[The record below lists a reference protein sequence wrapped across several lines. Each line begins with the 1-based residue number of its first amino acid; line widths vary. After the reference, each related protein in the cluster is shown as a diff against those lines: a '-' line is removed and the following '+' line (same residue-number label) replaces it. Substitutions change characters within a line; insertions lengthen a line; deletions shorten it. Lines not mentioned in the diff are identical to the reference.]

1 MKYTIEGLTKTEDIM
16 RDYKVN
22 SLLAKVLESKN
33 MDLEDYHALINP
45 KLTYHDFSLFSEGE
59 MAVERIREAIDQHE
73 KICIYGDY
81 DCDGILATAIM
92 VQAFHELNVKVG
104 YHIPN
109 RFEDGYGLNV
119 RRVEQMADK
128 GYSLIITVDNG
139 IKSFDAVEAANNR
152 GVDVIITDHHTFDED
167 DYPDAMSIVH
177 TKLSQDYPFKEI
189 CGGFVAYKL
198 AATLLGHHDP
208 YLYSLAALTTVSDMM
223 PLLDENRSLVKRGLS
238 FMEAHHYPQLDLL
251 LGNQKYSA
259 TSLGFSVAPKINA
272 FGRLPEMVNP
282 NNLVKYF
289 QKQVDPMFLEAVAK
303 NAGTIN
309 SKRQSL
315 TNKYYEEALQVPHD
329 DFLYYSSSNI
339 HEGVVGLVAGKYARD
354 YNRPSFVMNYDE
366 KTGIHKGSARG
377 VEGFNLYEFF
387 TAHSDLL
394 KQYGGH
400 AMAGG
405 FSVDEDHFDLLKQ
418 AIEEEIVGRSF
429 EASQEVIPLTNEDLT
444 IDNVESLDALEPFGQ
459 GNEAPKF
466 ILKDVLF
473 DDIRQLSS
481 GKHLRLDKHL
491 SGCDLACLYFS
502 QGERYEELKRKG
514 PITCVGSLSINE
526 YRGKKSIN
534 FIIDDILM

>member
-1 MKYTIEGLTKTEDIM
+1 MNYKIQALSKTTEIMKDFH
-16 RDYKVN
+16 VN
-22 SLLAKVLESKN
+22 SLLAKVIESKN
-33 MDLEDYHALINP
+33 MDLEMYQSLVNPRLI
-45 KLTYHDFSLFSEGE
+45 YHDFSLFSEGE
-59 MAVERIREAIDQHE
+59 MALERIREAIAQNE

-81 DCDGILATAIM
+81 DCDGILATSIL
-92 VQAFHELNVKVG
+92 VQAFHELHVEVG

-109 RFEDGYGLNV
+109 RFTDGYGLNAK
-119 RRVEQMADK
+119 RVKQMADK
-128 GYSLIITVDNG
+128 GYTLIITVDNG
-139 IKSFDAVEAANNR
+139 IKSFEAVDEANKY
-152 GVDVIITDHHTFDED
+152 GVDVIITDHHTFDEG

-198 AATLLGHHDP
+198 AAALLGHHDP
-208 YLYSLAALTTVSDMM
+208 YLYALAALTTVSDMM
-223 PLLDENRSLVKRGLS
+223 PLLDENRSLVKRGLL
-238 FMEAHHYPQLDLL
+238 FMMNNHYPQLDLL
-251 LGNQKYSA
+251 LGRQKYST

-289 QKQVDPMFLEAVAK
+289 QKQVDPLFLEAVAK
-303 NAGTIN
+303 NAGMIN

-315 TNKYYEEALQVPHD
+315 TQKYYEEALTSPHD
-329 DFLYYSSSNI
+329 SFLYYSSSHI

-354 YNRPSFVMNYDE
+354 FNRPSFVMHYDE

-394 KQYGGH
+394 CQYGGH

-405 FSVDEDHFDLLKQ
+405 FSVDQEHFDLFKQ
-418 AIEEEIVGRSF
+418 AIEKEIVGRSF
-429 EASQEVIPLTNEDLT
+429 ESSQEVIPLTIEDLT

-473 DDIRQLSS
+473 DQMRQLSE

-502 QGERYEELKRKG
+502 QGKRYEELKHKDSL
-514 PITCVGSLSINE
+514 TCVGSLSINE